1 MVVIVGV
8 AIGEQLAAS
17 LSPAVGVQEQETP
30 PDPVSGVEVPA
41 QTVAVPEAAAV
52 GRALTVRAAETEVS
66 DWPKPS
72 VTTTS

>member
-1 MVVIVGV
+1 M
-8 AIGEQLAAS
+8 
-17 LSPAVGVQEQETP
+17 
-30 PDPVSGVEVPA
+30 PVSGVEMPA

-66 DWPKPS
+66 DWPNPS